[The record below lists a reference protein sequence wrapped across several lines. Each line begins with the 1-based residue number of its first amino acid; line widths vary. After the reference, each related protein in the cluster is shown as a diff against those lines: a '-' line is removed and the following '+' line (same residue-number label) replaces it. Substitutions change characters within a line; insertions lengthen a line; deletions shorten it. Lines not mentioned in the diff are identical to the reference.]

1 MTEHARDDEPNLREE
16 RATPPRRIRHRPV
29 SVTTGVRRWF
39 QEILYEHEEEPP
51 WWWWLWWWRQWWG
64 WWSSL
69 LTKARNRLGRRPLH
83 GNEKEK
89 PEESQPRIS
98 SSSSTSEEEIVH
110 IVEPSS
116 GDNREDNF
124 EMSET
129 TPVSFVVG
137 EPDPDAEE
145 ELEIGDSFPI
155 DGNDGNSL
163 QGQQF
168 SIPPGLVE
176 RRKRLR

>member
-16 RATPPRRIRHRPV
+16 RATPPRRIRHR
-29 SVTTGVRRWF
+29 
-39 QEILYEHEEEPP
+39 
-51 WWWWLWWWRQWWG
+51 
-64 WWSSL
+64 SL
-69 LTKARNRLGRRPLH
+69 SRARVYATCFE

>member
-16 RATPPRRIRHRPV
+16 RATPPRRIRHR
-29 SVTTGVRRWF
+29 WF
-39 QEILYEHEEEPP
+39 QGILYEHEEEPP
-51 WWWWLWWWRQWWG
+51 WWWWWLWWWRQWWG

-69 LTKARNRLGRRPLH
+69 LRRARNRLGRRPLH
-83 GNEKEK
+83 GNEKK
-89 PEESQPRIS
+89 RPEESQPRIS
-98 SSSSTSEEEIVH
+98 SSSTSEDEIVH

-116 GDNREDNF
+116 GDNKEDNS

>member
-1 MTEHARDDEPNLREE
+1 MY
-16 RATPPRRIRHRPV
+16 ATY
-29 SVTTGVRRWF
+29 F
-39 QEILYEHEEEPP
+39 E
-51 WWWWLWWWRQWWG
+51 
-64 WWSSL
+64 
-69 LTKARNRLGRRPLH
+69 
-83 GNEKEK
+83 GNEKGR
-89 PEESQPRIS
+89 PEELQPRIS
-98 SSSSTSEEEIVH
+98 SSSSTSEDEIVH

-116 GDNREDNF
+116 GDNSGDNS

-155 DGNDGNSL
+155 DGHGGNSP
-163 QGQQF
+163 QVQQF